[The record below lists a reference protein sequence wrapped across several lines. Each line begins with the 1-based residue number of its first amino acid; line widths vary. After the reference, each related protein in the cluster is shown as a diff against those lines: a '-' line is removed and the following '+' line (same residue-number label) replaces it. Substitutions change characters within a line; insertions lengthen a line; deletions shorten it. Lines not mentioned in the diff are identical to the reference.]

1 MCRHLTPFSVRA
13 PGGSRTRRP
22 DTVKSRVYRHQGSKI
37 LYNQAPKLSNVIYQS
52 LPSMSNF
59 LTRVK
64 DHIQEKRMQAR
75 QHDFV
80 GPRRSRSSASST
92 GSFDSS
98 QSLSRSNNISA
109 VTTAGPDA
117 LDLEIRFVSARG
129 LPRMDMVGAGCDPYF
144 RAKIDDTIAYTSRA
158 LPNTL
163 NPEWNEFWR
172 VRNVPSLAILKV
184 KVYDKDEN
192 QYIDDYIGKVKI
204 TDVYVGGLRE
214 VPIVSLL
221 GRDHG
226 TFQIEVISRPAEY
239 PNLPA
244 YIFDGPCRYS
254 IHLSPTV
261 GAFTARTTSA
271 RRYSTW
277 KIHLKGIQLF
287 FGNHRQHWNREY
299 RAAQAIFSGPLS
311 LTVRAPIIAGHR
323 LLYAR
328 TTANRTGILDN
339 AEDFWSLFRARVD
352 EGHGQG
358 LARLMGVN
366 LDVGIRRTC
375 PICGKPESDIHSME
389 CTGNHLPN
397 DIPSEPGART
407 NTSTGGRVPLDAEF
421 GAVAN
426 LAGTIVPHEHVQ
438 RIKPAVYTYI
448 IDEDTFRF
456 SETGAAFFV
465 DFASKHALHSSC
477 AETVRYAGEFHP
489 RPSCGW
495 ANFDDRIPDHDVDWE
510 LWIDN
515 GSGTYAP
522 PIDMLDNL
530 RRLFEYNWPG
540 LAVRTFDFRD
550 KDQKE
555 SVQACRDYAL
565 QKRGILREE
574 LEPSVLEG
582 ESSSS
587 LWKMASVRKG

>member
-1 MCRHLTPFSVRA
+1 
-13 PGGSRTRRP
+13 
-22 DTVKSRVYRHQGSKI
+22 
-37 LYNQAPKLSNVIYQS
+37 
-52 LPSMSNF
+52 MSNF

-64 DHIQEKRMQAR
+64 DHIQEKRSQAR

-80 GPRRSRSSASST
+80 SEAAPSRLSTSTIRRSLDQGHRRSQSSTSSA
-92 GSFDSS
+92 GSFDST
-98 QSLSRSNNISA
+98 QSLSRSNTVSTMA
-109 VTTAGPDA
+109 TAGPDA
-117 LDLEIRFVSARG
+117 LDLEIRFISAQG

-144 RAKIDDTIAYTSRA
+144 RAEIDGAISYTSRA

-163 NPEWNEFWR
+163 NPEWHEFWR

-192 QYIDDYIGKVKI
+192 QYMDDYVGRFKI
-204 TDVYVGGLRE
+204 TDVYVGGMRD

-221 GRDHG
+221 RKNHG
-226 TFQIEVISRPAEY
+226 TFQIE
-239 PNLPA
+239 
-244 YIFDGPCRYS
+244 
-254 IHLSPTV
+254 
-261 GAFTARTTSA
+261 
-271 RRYSTW
+271 
-277 KIHLKGIQLF
+277 
-287 FGNHRQHWNREY
+287 HWNREY

-328 TTANRTGILDN
+328 TTANRTGILHN
-339 AEDFWSLFRARVD
+339 SEDFWSLFRARVD
-352 EGHGQG
+352 ERQGQG

-366 LDVGIRRTC
+366 LDAGVQKTC
-375 PICGKPESDIHSME
+375 PVCGKSESDIHSME
-389 CTGNHLPN
+389 CTGNHLPDN
-397 DIPSEPGART
+397 IPGEPGART
-407 NTSTGGRVPLDAEF
+407 NTSTGGRVPANAEF
-421 GAVAN
+421 GAVVS
-426 LAGTIVPHEHVQ
+426 LASPVGPHEHVQ

-495 ANFDDRIPDHDVDWE
+495 ANFDDSIADHEVNWE

-522 PIDMLDNL
+522 PADMLDNL
-530 RRLFEYNWPG
+530 RKLFEYNWPG
-540 LAVRTFDFRD
+540 LTVRTFDFRD
-550 KDQKE
+550 EAQKKSIQE
-555 SVQACRDYAL
+555 CRDYAL
-565 QKRGILREE
+565 QKR
-574 LEPSVLEG
+574 
-582 ESSSS
+582 
-587 LWKMASVRKG
+587 

>member
-1 MCRHLTPFSVRA
+1 M
-13 PGGSRTRRP
+13 SR
-22 DTVKSRVYRHQGSKI
+22 
-37 LYNQAPKLSNVIYQS
+37 
-52 LPSMSNF
+52 F
-59 LTRVK
+59 LNRVK
-64 DHIQEKRMQAR
+64 DRIQEARMEAR

-80 GPRRSRSSASST
+80 GEVAPSRLGTTRRSLDQGHRRSRSSTSPAESV
-92 GSFDSS
+92 DSAR
-98 QSLSRSNNISA
+98 SLSRSNTTSTLA
-109 VTTAGPDA
+109 TAGPDA
-117 LDLEIRFVSARG
+117 LDLEIRFISAQG
-129 LPRMDMVGAGCDPYF
+129 LPRMDVVGAGCDPYF
-144 RAKIDDTIAYTSRA
+144 RAKIDDVIRYTSRA

-172 VRNVPSLAILKV
+172 IRNVPSLAILKV
-184 KVYDKDEN
+184 RVYDKDEN
-192 QYIDDYIGKVKI
+192 QYVDDYIGKFTI
-204 TDVYVGGLRE
+204 TDVYVGGVRE

-221 GRDHG
+221 RRDHG
-226 TFQIEVISRPAEY
+226 TFQIEVISKPAEY
-239 PNLPA
+239 PSLPA

-261 GAFTARTTSA
+261 GAFTAKTTSV

-277 KIHLKGIQLF
+277 KVHLKGIQLF
-287 FGNHRQHWNREY
+287 FGNHRQHWNENY

-311 LTVRAPIIAGHR
+311 ITVRAPIIAGHR

-328 TTANRTGILDN
+328 TTANRTGILYN

-352 EGHGQG
+352 ERQGQG

-366 LDVGIRRTC
+366 LDDVGQRVC
-375 PICGKPESDIHSME
+375 PVCGRPESDIHSME
-389 CTGNHLPN
+389 CTESHLPEG
-397 DIPSEPGART
+397 IPTEPGART
-407 NTSTGGRVPLDAEF
+407 NASTGGRVPLDAEY
-421 GAVAN
+421 GGIAN
-426 LAGTIVPHEHVQ
+426 LASTVEPHEHIQ

-477 AETVRYAGEFHP
+477 SETVRYAGEFHP

-495 ANFDDRIPDHDVDWE
+495 AQFDDRIPDHEVDWE

-522 PIDMLDNL
+522 PTDMLDNL

-540 LAVRTFDFRD
+540 LKVRTFDFRD
-550 KDQKE
+550 EAQKNSIQE
-555 SVQACRDYAL
+555 CRNFAL
-565 QKRGILREE
+565 EKRGILREE

-582 ESSSS
+582 ESGSS
-587 LWKMASVRKG
+587 LWKMASVRK

>member
-1 MCRHLTPFSVRA
+1 M
-13 PGGSRTRRP
+13 SR
-22 DTVKSRVYRHQGSKI
+22 
-37 LYNQAPKLSNVIYQS
+37 
-52 LPSMSNF
+52 F
-59 LTRVK
+59 LNRVK
-64 DHIQEKRMQAR
+64 DQIQEKISQAN

-80 GPRRSRSSASST
+80 GEVAPSRLSTTRRSLDQGHRRSRSSVSPAE
-92 GSFDSS
+92 SFDSTRS
-98 QSLSRSNNISA
+98 FGRSNTISNVA
-109 VTTAGPDA
+109 PAGPDA
-117 LDLEIRFVSARG
+117 LDLEIRFISAQG
-129 LPRMDMVGAGCDPYF
+129 LPRMDVVGVGCDPYF
-144 RAKIDDTIAYTSRA
+144 RADIDGAIGYTSRA

-163 NPEWNEFWR
+163 EPQWNEFWR
-172 VRNVPSLAILKV
+172 IRNVPSLAILKV

-192 QYIDDYIGKVKI
+192 QYLDDYIGKFKI

-221 GRDHG
+221 RREHG
-226 TFQIEVISRPAEY
+226 TFQIEVISKPAEY
-239 PNLPA
+239 PNLPV

-277 KIHLKGIQLF
+277 KIYLKGIQLF

-311 LTVRAPIIAGHR
+311 LTVRTPIIAGHR

-328 TTANRTGILDN
+328 TTANRTGILYN
-339 AEDFWSLFRARVD
+339 AEDFWSLFRAKMD
-352 EGHGQG
+352 ESHGQG
-358 LARLMGVN
+358 LSRLMGVN
-366 LDVGIRRTC
+366 LDAAAQSMC
-375 PICGKPESDIHSME
+375 PVCGKPKSDIHSTE
-389 CTGNHLPN
+389 CTGHHFPD
-397 DIPSEPGART
+397 DIPTEPGART
-407 NTSTGGRVPLDAEF
+407 NTSTGGRVPSGAEF

-426 LAGTIVPHEHVQ
+426 LASTVGPHEHVQ

-495 ANFDDRIPDHDVDWE
+495 ANFEDRTPDHEVAWE

-522 PIDMLDNL
+522 PADMLDNL

-540 LAVRTFDFRD
+540 LKVRTFDFRD
-550 KDQKE
+550 EAQKTSIQE
-555 SVQACRDYAL
+555 CRDYAL
-565 QKRGILREE
+565 EKRGILREE
-574 LEPSVLEG
+574 LEPCVLEG
-582 ESSSS
+582 ESGSS
-587 LWKMASVRKG
+587 LWKMASFRK

>member
-1 MCRHLTPFSVRA
+1 
-13 PGGSRTRRP
+13 
-22 DTVKSRVYRHQGSKI
+22 
-37 LYNQAPKLSNVIYQS
+37 
-52 LPSMSNF
+52 MSSF
-59 LTRVK
+59 VTRVK
-64 DHIQEKRMQAR
+64 DRIQEKRMQSR

-80 GPRRSRSSASST
+80 GEVAPSRLSTTQDRRSLDQGHRRSRSSVSPT
-92 GSFDSS
+92 GSFASG
-98 QSLSRSNNISA
+98 QSLGRSNSLSTMGMA
-109 VTTAGPDA
+109 TAGSDA
-117 LDLEIRFVSARG
+117 LDIEIRFISAQG
-129 LPRMDMVGAGCDPYF
+129 LPRMDVVGAGCDPYF
-144 RAKIDDTIAYTSRA
+144 RAEIDDVLRYTSRA

-172 VRNVPSLAILKV
+172 IRNVPSLAILKV

-192 QYIDDYIGKVKI
+192 QYLDDYVGRFKI
-204 TDVYVGGLRE
+204 TDVYVGGVRD
-214 VPIVSLL
+214 VPILSLL
-221 GRDHG
+221 RRDHG
-226 TFQIEVISRPAEY
+226 TFQIEIISRPAEY

-254 IHLSPTV
+254 IQYVPPLDFLVAELTQTSSLSPTV
-261 GAFTARTTSA
+261 GAFTAKTTSA

-277 KIHLKGIQLF
+277 KIYLKGIQLY

-311 LTVRAPIIAGHR
+311 LTVRTPIIAGHR

-328 TTANRTGILDN
+328 TTANRTGILYS

-352 EGHGQG
+352 QGRGQG

-366 LDVGIRRTC
+366 SDGIAQGTC
-375 PICGKPESDIHSME
+375 PVCGQPESDIHSVE
-389 CTGNHLPN
+389 CTGNHLLDDLPK
-397 DIPSEPGART
+397 EPGART
-407 NTSTGGRVPLDAEF
+407 NASTGGRVPSEAEF

-426 LAGTIVPHEHVQ
+426 LASNVGPHEHVQ
-438 RIKPAVYTYI
+438 RIRPSVYTYI

-495 ANFDDRIPDHDVDWE
+495 ANFDDKIPDHEVAWE

-522 PIDMLDNL
+522 PADMLGSL
-530 RRLFEYNWPG
+530 RGLLEYNWPG
-540 LAVRTFDFRD
+540 LKVRTFDFRD
-550 KDQKE
+550 EQQKTSIQE
-555 SVQACRDYAL
+555 CRDYAL
-565 QKRGILREE
+565 NKRGILREE

-582 ESSSS
+582 ESGSS